1 MCIICLQNN
10 MRGKLQEIIKRNVAT
25 VLFNPCNTYASQIK
39 HMICRP
45 NVNPER
51 KIGWKV
57 QMSSH

>member
-51 KIGWKV
+51 KIGGK
-57 QMSSH
+57 SK